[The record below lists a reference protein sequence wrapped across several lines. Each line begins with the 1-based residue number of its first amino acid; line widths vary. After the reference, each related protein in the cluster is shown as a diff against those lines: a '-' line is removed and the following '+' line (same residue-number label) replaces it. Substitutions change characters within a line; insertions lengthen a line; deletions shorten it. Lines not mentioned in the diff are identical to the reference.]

1 MAGSY
6 GYNVRWAMV
15 AAGGTFN
22 SSAKRFPVVRDTI
35 GLDNEKLDGDGTTG
49 TRSIYDAL
57 SRDGVDK
64 VAGQVEFN
72 PTFYIFDTLLPY
84 ILGGAESVDTFPVA
98 DTLPDFDRLK
108 DMGGKIIKHTGLKV
122 SKAELTFAPGL
133 LKLVCDCVGKTEVAS
148 GLSWSSA
155 ALGVDSS
162 RDRPYAFQD
171 CTVTINSG
179 TRKIRQ
185 GVLTIDNKCEAI
197 YSSGSV
203 TAEEIMPQGS
213 RVVTL
218 ASTHPTSST
227 EYDQLYLS
235 TGDYPQIL
243 SGSSDGNSA
252 TIALSYT
259 DVDDTSVV
267 TTITLRKLR
276 APKKTPVF
284 ESKGEMFYVPVW
296 QARHDGTNAEISVTN
311 VYT

>member
-22 SSAKRFPVVRDTI
+22 GSAKRFPVVRDTI

-49 TRSIYDAL
+49 TLSMYDAL
-57 SRDGVDK
+57 SRDGVNK
-64 VAGQVEFN
+64 VAGQLEFN
-72 PTFYIFDTLLPY
+72 PTFYILDTLLPY
-84 ILGGAESVDTFPVA
+84 ILGGNESADTFPVD

-108 DMGGKIIKHTGLKV
+108 DMGGAIVKHTGLKI
-122 SKAELTFAPGL
+122 SKAELTFAPGI
-133 LKLVCDCVGKTEVAS
+133 LKLVCDCIGKGEVS
-148 GLSWSSA
+148 TGLSWASA
-155 ALGVDSS
+155 ALGTDTS

-179 TRKIRQ
+179 TRAIRQ
-185 GVLTIDNKCEAI
+185 GVLTIDNNCEAVF
-197 YSSGSV
+197 SSGSV
-203 TAEEIMPQGS
+203 TAEEIRPQGS

-227 EYDQLYLS
+227 EYSALYET
-235 TGDYPQIL
+235 TG
-243 SGSSDGNSA
+243 SAGTDGNTA
-252 TIALSYT
+252 TIVLAYT
-259 DVDDTSVV
+259 DPDETNVT

-296 QARHDGTNAEISVTN
+296 QARHDGTNAEI
-311 VYT
+311 